1 LVVYKFKAAIPW
13 RVALTK
19 DDWRKSPGRGAPW
32 RPDGSMQCE
41 GDTKFMCVPLKEV
54 PPTEWLFRLGPDAAI
69 ALVAYRN
76 GFPPVTAM
84 VAPDT

>member
-1 LVVYKFKAAIPW
+1 
-13 RVALTK
+13 
-19 DDWRKSPGRGAPW
+19 
-32 RPDGSMQCE
+32 MQCE

>member
-1 LVVYKFKAAIPW
+1 MMLYKFKAAIPW

-19 DDWRKSPGRGAPW
+19 DETGENLPAEGAPW

-54 PPTEWLFRLGPDAAI
+54 PPTEWLFGPDAAI